1 MTTFEDDS
9 FIWRGYLDKMSGTLE
24 NIRDHKY
31 IQKAKQYASIISEID
46 PNTFEEPVQ
55 QKKVREIVLFIK
67 EAMKPDMER
76 SNLKPINLPLGVIKR
91 LNKKNHDFDSLREV
105 YVPQL
110 PQSVCPP
117 VVLKKR
123 RKRRRNKKKK

>member
-1 MTTFEDDS
+1 MMTTFEDDS

-76 SNLKPINLPLGVIKR
+76 SNLNLPLGVIKR
-91 LNKKNHDFDSLREV
+91 LNKKNHNFDSLREV
-105 YVPQL
+105 YAPQL
-110 PQSVCPP
+110 PQPVCPP